1 MERYRIFLSEIGGK
15 KRVLGEIGGKNK
27 VQRTIGEADSLIV
40 NLPSPAEEG
49 TLTLSSQAT
58 SRLS

>member
-40 NLPSPAEEG
+40 NLPSPG
-49 TLTLSSQAT
+49 KGV
-58 SRLS
+58 